1 MKPYLTTAVAL
12 CLAAQLPAASLEREI
27 ARLVEA
33 SPAGRNAF
41 WGIEIVDLATG
52 KTLYARNAE
61 HLFVPASNTKLFT
74 AALALDRLGQDFRF
88 HTRVLADTPP
98 DADGRIRGP
107 VRLVGGGD
115 PNLSARTV
123 PYRAGPVTGNP
134 LAPIEELADQVVA
147 RGVKRIDG
155 GIVGDDTWYV
165 WEPYPEG
172 WTIDD
177 TRYEY
182 GAPVS
187 ALTVNDN
194 TLTVTV
200 RPGAHAGDPADIS
213 LAPALEYYNLD
224 NRVRTVA
231 AGGALKIQLDREPGS
246 RQVRI
251 WGTIPV
257 RSAGQSLELAIDG
270 PAEFAARALRRA
282 LEDRGVTVEG
292 RVDTRHRYPNEESAQ
307 LEPGGIELARHD
319 SAPLIDD
326 LAITAKVSQNL
337 HAELALRAVARARRN
352 VGSRQAGLDEMKA
365 FLNEI
370 GVGPDAYNF
379 SDGSG
384 LDRTDLVTP
393 GAVVKLLSHM
403 YASPLREP
411 WIALLPIGGLDG
423 TLSTR
428 FPDSAAG
435 RRVHAKTGTLTHVSA
450 LSGYAERRD
459 GTWVVFSILVN
470 NHNGAGAEVRSVIDR
485 ICTLIVE

>member
-27 ARLVEA
+27 ARLVDA

-41 WGIEIVDLATG
+41 WGIEIVDLGSG

-61 HLFVPASNTKLFT
+61 RLFVPASNTKLFT

-88 HTRVLADTPP
+88 HTRVLAEAPP

-115 PNLSARTV
+115 PNLSARAV

-155 GIVGDDTWYV
+155 GIIGDDTWYV

-172 WTIDD
+172 WAIDD

-200 RPGAHAGDPADIS
+200 RPGARAGDLADVS
-213 LAPALEYYNLD
+213 LVPALEYYNLD

-257 RSAGQSLELAIDG
+257 RSVGESLDLAVDD

-292 RVDTRHRYPNEESAQ
+292 EVDTRHRYPNEESTQ
-307 LEPGGIELARHD
+307 PEPDGIELARHD
-319 SAPLIDD
+319 SARLIDD

-365 FLNEI
+365 FLSEI
-370 GVGPDAYNF
+370 GVAPDAYNF

-393 GAVVKLLSHM
+393 EAVVKLLSHI

-411 WIALLPIGGLDG
+411 WIAFLPVGGLDG

-435 RRVHAKTGTLTHVSA
+435 RRIHAKTGTLTHVSA

-459 GTWVVFSILVN
+459 GTWVAFSILVN
-470 NHNGAGAEVRSVIDR
+470 NHNGPATEVRSVIDR